1 VTSLRTVDLSLAYG
15 AEHVLRDVSVEIPE
29 GRVTVIV
36 GANASGKTTLLRG
49 LARML
54 RPTTGLVLLDG
65 KDIHSRSSKYVATV
79 MGLLPQDAPEHSG
92 LTVTELVYRGRT
104 PHRRGLLG
112 GYGPQDEQAVRRAI
126 ALTGLEPVAGRAVD
140 DLSGGQRRR
149 AWIAMALAQET
160 EILLLDEPTAFL
172 DVANEVEVLD
182 LLTDLNRR
190 EGTTMVLVLHDLNL
204 AARYADH
211 LVALKDGEVARQGAP
226 AEVLTERFL
235 TDVFGL
241 RARIVLDPVSRTP
254 LIVPI
259 GRHHSYAAIDCR
271 YPIGRDPGARPAPV
285 RMVGEPPGLRPPG
298 EPVD

>member
-1 VTSLRTVDLSLAYG
+1 MSSLRTVDLSLAYG
-15 AEHVLRDVSVEIPE
+15 AEHVLRDVTVEIPE
-29 GRVTVIV
+29 GQVTVIV

-49 LARML
+49 LARIL
-54 RPTTGLVLLDG
+54 RPDAGVVLLDG
-65 KDIHSRSSKYVATV
+65 KDIHSRSAKYVATV
-79 MGLLPQDAPEHSG
+79 MGLLPQDAPERSG
-92 LTVTELVYRGRT
+92 LTVTELVQRGRT
-104 PHRRGLLG
+104 PRRKGLFGGLG
-112 GYGPQDEQAVRRAI
+112 PEDERAVRRAVE
-126 ALTGLEPVAGRAVD
+126 LTGLTDVADRGVD

-190 EGTTMVLVLHDLNL
+190 ERTTMVLVLHDLNL

-211 LVALKDGEVARQGAP
+211 LVALKDGAVVRQGAP

-241 RARIVLDPVSRTP
+241 RARIVLDPVARTP

-259 GRHHSYAAIDCR
+259 GRHHSYTAIDCR
-271 YPIGRDPGARPAPV
+271 YPIGREPGSKPAPV
-285 RMVGEPPGLRPPG
+285 RLTGESSGLRGSG